1 MSAFYKD
8 TDGTIYHTYS
18 CYARGLDMLNGAY
31 HLLDDEKGL
40 TYPMEWLRHRD
51 RYEDRPQPV
60 GWRR

>member
-1 MSAFYKD
+1 
-8 TDGTIYHTYS
+8 
-18 CYARGLDMLNGAY
+18 MLNGAY
-31 HLLDDEKGL
+31 HLLDLVPKGRDEKGL